1 MNPIPVT
8 PRAAPVTANE
18 ARMGTAAGVA
28 ERIAELK
35 AMAEY
40 FANSDA
46 EESARLY
53 GEAMRLEGVRA

>member
-1 MNPIPVT
+1 
-8 PRAAPVTANE
+8 
-18 ARMGTAAGVA
+18 MGTAAGVA

-53 GEAMRLEGVRA
+53 GEAMRLEGVQP